1 MTPATSAPGRDQD
14 RAPGVGTG
22 PVLAVIPVSCQF
34 EHMAVNQRLRALLDL
49 ADVQIVTSHPGSVP
63 PDIAARVRIRSF
75 PLSRRLPS
83 TVLRSPVFAAEV
95 TLWSVARRLAG
106 RRYAVVYTLADPSA
120 AAGRLLRAASGRWV
134 IDVLD
139 DPAQSLGNAVRSAQ
153 RLKTA
158 LLQARDRV
166 VGGLLPM
173 ADVVLTIGLRG
184 DDPLPRLLT
193 DHYGVAARRIVP
205 VRQSVEIT
213 RVRQSALA
221 RSHNGP
227 GGPGRP
233 TPSAAFVGY
242 VSRLRGV
249 DTLLRAVAVLRDR
262 GVRIDLV
269 LVGHLKSRDRAW
281 LDAACAHLPGT
292 RYAGVLPSADA
303 LAEMARAT
311 VGVLPFPDRRETAPV
326 QAVTG
331 IEYLAL
337 GKPIVA
343 TDLPGA
349 RALVDQG
356 VNGILVPPGD
366 AVAMANAIAAIVTN
380 SELAASMGQ
389 ASYERAEMFDATIV
403 RREVTHA
410 LGNR

>member
-1 MTPATSAPGRDQD
+1 MTAATSAQGRPQD
-14 RAPGVGTG
+14 RTPGGRTG
-22 PVLAVIPVSCQF
+22 PLLAVIPVSCQF

-49 ADVQIVTSHPGSVP
+49 ATVQIVTSFPGSLP
-63 PDIAARVRIRSF
+63 PDIADRARIRSF
-75 PLSRRLPS
+75 PVSRRLPA
-83 TVLRSPVFAAEV
+83 TMPRSAVFAAEV
-95 TLWSVARRLAG
+95 TLWSLARRLAG
-106 RRYAVVYTLADPSA
+106 QRHEVVYTLADPSA
-120 AAGRLLRAASGRWV
+120 VAGRLLRARAGRWI

-153 RLKTA
+153 RLKAA
-158 LLQARDRV
+158 LLKARDRV
-166 VGGLLPM
+166 VGALLPL
-173 ADVVLTIGLRG
+173 ADVVLTIGLRP
-184 DDPLPRLLT
+184 DDPLPRLLAE
-193 DHYGVAARRIVP
+193 HYGVAAHRIVP
-205 VRQSVEIT
+205 VRQSVELA
-213 RVRQSALA
+213 RVRQTALA
-221 RSHNGP
+221 RSP
-227 GGPGRP
+227 GQPDRPG
-233 TPSAAFVGY
+233 PSAAFVGY

-249 DTLLRAVAVLRDR
+249 DTLLRAAAVLSDR

-269 LVGHLKSRDRAW
+269 LVGHLKSRDRDW
-281 LDAACAHLPGT
+281 LDAACARLPGT
-292 RYAGVLPSADA
+292 RYTGVLPSEDA

-337 GKPIVA
+337 GKAIVA

-349 RALVDQG
+349 RALVDHG

-366 AVAMANAIAAIVTN
+366 AVAMADAIAAIVTN
-380 SELAASMGQ
+380 PELAAAMGR

-403 RREVTHA
+403 RREITHA

>member
-1 MTPATSAPGRDQD
+1 MTAASSAPGQRQD
-14 RAPGVGTG
+14 RAPGGRTG
-22 PVLAVIPVSCQF
+22 QVLAVIPVSCQF

-49 ADVQIVTSHPGSVP
+49 ADVQIVTSHPGSIPTDVA
-63 PDIAARVRIRSF
+63 DRARIRSF
-75 PLSRRLPS
+75 PVSRRLPT

-95 TLWSVARRLAG
+95 TLWSLARRLAG
-106 RRYAVVYTLADPSA
+106 RRHDVVYTLADPSA
-120 AAGRLLRAASGRWV
+120 VAGRLLRAPTGRWV

-139 DPAQSLGNAVRSAQ
+139 DPAQSLGNAVRNAQ

-158 LLQARDRV
+158 LLTARDRA
-166 VGGLLPM
+166 VGSLLPL
-173 ADVVLTIGLRG
+173 ADVVLTIGLRP
-184 DDPLPRLLT
+184 DDPLPRLLAE
-193 DHYGVAARRIVP
+193 HYGVAARRIVP

-213 RVRQSALA
+213 RVRQTALH
-221 RSHNGP
+221 RSP
-227 GGPGRP
+227 GEPGHPAPR
-233 TPSAAFVGY
+233 AAFVGY

-269 LVGHLKSRDRAW
+269 LIGHLKSRDRAW

-292 RYAGVLPSADA
+292 RYVGVLPSAAA

-366 AVAMANAIAAIVTN
+366 AVAMADAIAAIVTD
-380 SELAASMGQ
+380 SELAASMGE
-389 ASYERAEMFDATIV
+389 ASYQKAEVFDATIV
-403 RREVTHA
+403 RREVTNA